1 MKTDTLFYQL
11 FQEFPWIF
19 FQLIQKEETDLN
31 AYEFIAP
38 EIKQRSFRLDGLF
51 TTREEYSDFP
61 LYFVE
66 VQFYYEADF
75 YDCLF
80 PSIFLYFGQY
90 KPINP
95 EWFAIVIFDRKSNDV
110 TIPTRY
116 QEIAQQRLQRI
127 YLDEI
132 SQQEQFEMGIGIL
145 KLVVEPEDKAG
156 ELARNLIERIKQEVK
171 NNINQKQLQELIET
185 IIIYKF
191 PKLSY
196 EEIEAML
203 NLQEIKQT
211 RVYQDAKAEGIEE
224 GKLKGIEEGKRE
236 GIEEGKLKG
245 IEEGIEEGMLR
256 QKLAMI
262 PLLQELG
269 LTIEQISQ
277 RLEISENLVRDNIK

>member
-11 FQEFPWIF
+11 LREFPWIF
-19 FQLIQKEETDLN
+19 FQLIQREEINMD

-51 TTREEYSDFP
+51 TTTEEYSDLP

-66 VQFYYEADF
+66 VQFYQEADF
-75 YDCLF
+75 YDRIF

-90 KPINP
+90 KPINT
-95 EWFAIVIFDRKSNDV
+95 EWFAIVIFDRRSNDV
-110 TIPTRY
+110 KIPARY
-116 QEIAQQRLQRI
+116 REIAEQRLQRI

-132 SQQEQFEMGIGIL
+132 AQEEQFDIGIGIL
-145 KLVVEPEDKAG
+145 KLVVEPEKGAG
-156 ELARNLIERIKQEVK
+156 ELARNLISRSKQEVVDSQ
-171 NNINQKQLQELIET
+171 NQKQLQELIKT

-196 EEIEAML
+196 EEIETML

-211 RVYQDAKAEGIEE
+211 RVYQDAKAEGLQQGLEQGLNQGIQQGLQQ
-224 GKLKGIEEGKRE
+224 GKLE
-236 GIEEGKLKG
+236 
-245 IEEGIEEGMLR
+245 
-256 QKLAMI
+256 QKLETI

-269 LTIEQISQ
+269 LNIEQIAQ
-277 RLEISENLVRDNIK
+277 RLEISEKLVREHIES